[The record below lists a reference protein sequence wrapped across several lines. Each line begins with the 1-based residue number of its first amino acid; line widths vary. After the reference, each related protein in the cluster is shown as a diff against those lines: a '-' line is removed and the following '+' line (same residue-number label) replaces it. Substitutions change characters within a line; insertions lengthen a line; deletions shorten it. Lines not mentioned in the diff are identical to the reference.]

1 MGFKS
6 LWKRMRT
13 IYEASMKQSGVPIEH
28 YRIHQNNQPP
38 HTAASTLLELDVLEF
53 GTLGFRQAVKWTK
66 VYCNAYNFL
75 IFSVPFNDQ
84 DE

>member
-1 MGFKS
+1 MK
-6 LWKRMRT
+6 KMRT

-53 GTLGFRQAVKWTK
+53 GTLGFRQAVK
-66 VYCNAYNFL
+66 
-75 IFSVPFNDQ
+75 
-84 DE
+84 